1 MASFGRAANAPA
13 WPFAKCRLLRSERKA
28 AWLASWRSWAAS
40 PVLMAAFVCGLL
52 AALSTPPAWADGG
65 TGGSCAGSAGGAGGT
80 GFTGNAGGTPT
91 QFLSCAGG
99 GGGGAGGGNG
109 GNGGGSSHVG
119 GGGQGGISSSP
130 NGQPGGGAANG
141 AFTGGGGGGGFNGID
156 QANIANTSAR
166 SGGNGGMG
174 GDGDPIIGG
183 GGGGG
188 GAGGYGAIITGAGA
202 SSNGI
207 TGTITGGNGG
217 AGGISGT
224 ASVFGGNGGAGGVGV
239 QFTAVGVIF
248 TNSGTVTGGNGG
260 AAGAALGAGSAGT
273 AAAGGAG
280 IVGSGLTIINSG
292 AISGGFANA
301 GSGVQANA
309 ITFTGG
315 TNALGSTGTITGGIS
330 VQGGSFAPALPTSA
344 IGTPLSFN
352 GPLTFASGTQYVI
365 RVSATTS
372 DSATA
377 SGVATLTGA
386 TVNAQFASGFPSTLS
401 KQYTI
406 LTATG
411 GLGST
416 MFAGLTNTNLPAGF
430 TDSLSYSADN
440 AFLNLTASL
449 GGGTP
454 LNQNQQTV
462 ANAINN
468 FFNSGGAL
476 PPAFANLFNLTGGNL
491 SNALTQVSG
500 EAATGAERGAFEL
513 MNQFLG
519 LMLDP
524 FVYGRGGSSTGGG
537 ALGFAP
543 DQEAELPPDVALAY
557 AGLLKEP
564 AKQTFDQRWTAWAS
578 AFGGSATTSGNPAV
592 GSNNV
597 TTSTYGYAAGMDY
610 HYSPDTVF
618 GFSLAGGG
626 TNWNLAQGLGTG
638 RSDAFLAG
646 VYGATHQGPLYLAA
660 ALAFA
665 DNWFTTNRTALGD
678 QLTASFQGQSYS
690 ARLEGGYRF
699 AVPVYHGVVGLTPY
713 AAIQAQDFHT
723 PAYSETDL
731 TGGGLGLSYNAM
743 NGTDTRSE
751 LGARF
756 DDLTALNNLPL
767 VLRAKLAWAHD
778 WVSNPSLNAAFQSLP
793 GTGFTVNGAPIPH
806 DTALT
811 SAGAQLFFTPNWS
824 FLARFDGEFANGY
837 QLYAGSGTLRYTW

>member
-1 MASFGRAANAPA
+1 
-13 WPFAKCRLLRSERKA
+13 
-28 AWLASWRSWAAS
+28 
-40 PVLMAAFVCGLL
+40 
-52 AALSTPPAWADGG
+52 LSY
-65 TGGSCAGSAGGAGGT
+65 
-80 GFTGNAGGTPT
+80 TPT
-91 QFLSCAGG
+91 DVLL
-99 GGGGAGGGNG
+99 N
-109 GNGGGSSHVG
+109 V
-119 GGGQGGISSSP
+119 
-130 NGQPGGGAANG
+130 
-141 AFTGGGGGGGFNGID
+141 
-156 QANIANTSAR
+156 
-166 SGGNGGMG
+166 
-174 GDGDPIIGG
+174 
-183 GGGGG
+183 
-188 GAGGYGAIITGAGA
+188 
-202 SSNGI
+202 
-207 TGTITGGNGG
+207 
-217 AGGISGT
+217 
-224 ASVFGGNGGAGGVGV
+224 
-239 QFTAVGVIF
+239 
-248 TNSGTVTGGNGG
+248 
-260 AAGAALGAGSAGT
+260 T
-273 AAAGGAG
+273 AA
-280 IVGSGLTIINSG
+280 
-292 AISGGFANA
+292 
-301 GSGVQANA
+301 
-309 ITFTGG
+309 
-315 TNALGSTGTITGGIS
+315 
-330 VQGGSFAPALPTSA
+330 
-344 IGTPLSFN
+344 
-352 GPLTFASGTQYVI
+352 
-365 RVSATTS
+365 
-372 DSATA
+372 
-377 SGVATLTGA
+377 
-386 TVNAQFASGFPSTLS
+386 
-401 KQYTI
+401 
-406 LTATG
+406 
-411 GLGST
+411 
-416 MFAGLTNTNLPAGF
+416 
-430 TDSLSYSADN
+430 
-440 AFLNLTASL
+440 L

-454 LNQNQQTV
+454 LNQNQQAV

-476 PPAFANLFNLTGGNL
+476 PPGFVNVFNLTGANL
-491 SNALTQVSG
+491 ANALTQIDG
-500 EAATGAERGAFEL
+500 ENATGAERGAFEL

-543 DQEAELPPDVALAY
+543 DQQAQLPPDVALAY
-557 AGLLKEP
+557 AGLLKAP

-578 AFGGSATTSGNPAV
+578 GFGGSATTSGNPAA

-626 TNWNLAQGLGTG
+626 TNWGLAQGLGTG

-665 DNWFTTNRTALGD
+665 NNWFTTNRTALGD

-699 AVPVYHGVVGLTPY
+699 AVPLYHGAIGLTPY
-713 AAIQAQDFHT
+713 AAIQAQDFRT

-731 TGGGLGLSYNAM
+731 TGGGFGLSYNAM

-811 SAGAQLFFTPNWS
+811 SVSAQLFFTPNWS